1 MRVYPS
7 ILFHLSSSGSWAGA
21 YHSTSWTGHQ
31 SWVCLCVCRHVCVLP
46 IRPRSTSASFS
57 ISGMLW
63 SIVDKAVEGQSTN
76 MNSSTKRGLF
86 ISEFTLQHFCCHR
99 MSIFQIICQWCEY
112 EEKVWTPQSFY
123 EQLTSK
129 NAACYTLSAMPS
141 VSSLLSVYHTV
152 VQPHCSL
159 LCLHDKLCDSARLF
173 ASVGTVCELSDRSST
188 IM

>member
-31 SWVCLCVCRHVCVLP
+31 SWVRLCVCVLP

-63 SIVDKAVEGQSTN
+63 SIVDKAVGGQSTN
-76 MNSSTKRGLF
+76 PF
-86 ISEFTLQHFCCHR
+86 ISEFTLQHFCCQSVYIRNHLSV
-99 MSIFQIICQWCEY
+99 MWIWNQGMNSTIIL
-112 EEKVWTPQSFY
+112 WTADIWKCCLLYS
-123 EQLTSK
+123 
-129 NAACYTLSAMPS
+129 MPS
-141 VSSLLSVYHTV
+141 VSSLLSVYHTM

-159 LCLHDKLCDSARLF
+159 LCLHDKLSARPCLLQCQ
-173 ASVGTVCELSDRSST
+173 SVNFLTDLQQ
-188 IM
+188 